1 MNIKDIC
8 EKTPYKLLNDLGF
21 EHFNIEQNF
30 VLLENIHIK
39 YNFIRKKLNSKSKIP
54 LFITVGISYNSFCNN
69 LSVINNNIDKIQ
81 ELYCEIIFF
90 INDLKQQH
98 IEFTNLMK
106 NDKDLQNYSSEEQ
119 IYLINDK
126 MKKILASHY
135 DKIIRKIIQDSKYD
149 QIDLLGVSFGGG
161 VFTFLAQME
170 TIKIRQL
177 ILQAPAIFEGFRNV
191 PISQKIILSWC
202 IQDTKVPYKKD
213 GKRLMKELDNF
224 ESKIIILTDLNDNNL
239 DDDVT
244 HRLQN
249 GIFDVL

>member
-1 MNIKDIC
+1 
-8 EKTPYKLLNDLGF
+8 
-21 EHFNIEQNF
+21 
-30 VLLENIHIK
+30 
-39 YNFIRKKLNSKSKIP
+39 
-54 LFITVGISYNSFCNN
+54 LFYF
-69 LSVINNNIDKIQ
+69 
-81 ELYCEIIFF
+81 CEIIFF